1 MYNAT
6 PVENTVTKP
15 LKDILERVCD
25 TARGRKRSQVAIS
38 LMNEVVLW
46 QKKVKVFENEMIPE
60 SKCLYLTS
68 RTPGNTVRILGWNQD
83 HLGAVATQIYIE
95 TAKRLFE
102 E

>member
-60 SKCLYLTS
+60 SKCLYYDISNPRKYCAYS
-68 RTPGNTVRILGWNQD
+68 RMKSGPFRSCSYADL
-83 HLGAVATQIYIE
+83 Y
-95 TAKRLFE
+95 
-102 E
+102 